1 VSAKDLGNE
10 ARVVIHRR
18 LPNVKTYSLSAEI
31 IEWRRIAERFI
42 GQKQCDTGLNGNTQM
57 HANNQDNIGSK
68 SVDLIMVETRT
79 NCVGSL
85 T

>member
-42 GQKQCDTGLNGNTQM
+42 GQK
-57 HANNQDNIGSK
+57 
-68 SVDLIMVETRT
+68 
-79 NCVGSL
+79 
-85 T
+85 